1 MIGIYNSN
9 KELYT
14 YKVAHSFLL
23 YHLCVQRLENLK
35 MSVVYRGAPTYIY
48 MRHLTPRQP

>member
-23 YHLCVQRLENLK
+23 YCLSVQTREPKDEHCVLWCTHIL
-35 MSVVYRGAPTYIY
+35 V
-48 MRHLTPRQP
+48 TPYP